1 MPRWLRRSFL
11 QLNIGNGSDRES
23 RSSPRAHGVRSGA
36 WNSVRTDSDAAAKI
50 PEIINKS
57 APIAAQESYARNDEG
72 RRPALSQTL
81 SDPLLNFT
89 NREVVPSI

>member
-23 RSSPRAHGVRSGA
+23 RWAVRARSECEAAHGIQSELIRGCE
-36 WNSVRTDSDAAAKI
+36 NTRDHN
-50 PEIINKS
+50 ES

-72 RRPALSQTL
+72 WRPALSQTL
-81 SDPLLNFT
+81 SDPLLNFGKG
-89 NREVVPSI
+89 EVVPSI